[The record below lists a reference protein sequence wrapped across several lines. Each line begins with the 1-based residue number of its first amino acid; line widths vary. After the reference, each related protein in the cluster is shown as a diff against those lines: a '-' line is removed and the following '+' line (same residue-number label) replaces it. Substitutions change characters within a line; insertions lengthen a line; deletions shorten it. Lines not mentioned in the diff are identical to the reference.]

1 MTLRA
6 LVTYRWHDESDAPL
20 VRHSRFSPIIADPAV
35 VPPENAPDGLWHLYA
50 HSAWGTRAARF
61 PGKGDEVLLYYSAR
75 NDWPLARG
83 RENIGLAIG
92 TPKGTEGE
100 PPEANA

>member
-61 PGKGDEVLLYYSAR
+61 PGKAERCFCTNNAR

-92 TPKGTEGE
+92 RPTGTEGE
-100 PPEANA
+100 PREANA